1 MNKGNIA
8 FWVACISLICSDTAI
23 CAQSAGKSAEA
34 VRSRSESVKS
44 ETQRLAESVA
54 CIGYMA
60 PHAVLVFASKPT
72 EAVYVK
78 QGDTINGI
86 TINSLNN
93 SAVRAQ
99 SGNHHFA
106 ISDTSKP
113 FPLPTGALEGYL
125 LNLCRKIDKLH
136 PGTTDRQRITIGPG
150 GMPVSDPTSVQ
161 YLVRAQPFG
170 ALPHGIN
177 AITFDIEYG
186 PGKDTT
192 AQIVKVDLTKPIE
205 R

>member
-1 MNKGNIA
+1 MNKGTIA
-8 FWVACISLICSDTAI
+8 LLAACISLLCGGKAAYT
-23 CAQSAGKSAEA
+23 QSADKSAEA
-34 VRSRSESVKS
+34 VRSRSEVVKS
-44 ETQRLAESVA
+44 ETQRLAESVT

-60 PHAVLVFASKPT
+60 PHAVLVFTNKPN

-86 TINSLNN
+86 TIASVNG

-106 ISDTSKP
+106 LSEPSKP
-113 FPLPTGALEGYL
+113 FAVPTGALEGYL

-136 PGTTDRQRITIGPG
+136 PGSTDRQRVTIGPG

-170 ALPHGIN
+170 ALPRGVN

-192 AQIVKVDLTKPIE
+192 GQIVKFDLAEPIE